1 MKTIKNVIALL
12 LLSVA
17 TQAQQPQFILQG
29 KVEYER
35 KTNMHALMGD
45 GFWADQ
51 MKGKLPQFR
60 TTYFDLVF
68 DSSRSLYKAGR
79 EIEDDKYKNY
89 WGNAGGDDIKYTNY
103 STGQT
108 TQIKEVF
115 ENRYLLQDSLL
126 NIEWR
131 ITPETRNIAGFEC
144 RKAVGRF
151 MDTLYVTAFF
161 TDQIM
166 ASGGPESFAGLPGLI
181 LGVGFPRIHTTWFA
195 TKLELKQV
203 TPTELAA
210 PTKGKKATRQEI
222 LKTVKT
228 AIKDWGN
235 EAQRIWIE
243 AII

>member
-1 MKTIKNVIALL
+1 KTAYGFTAFETGNV
-12 LLSVA
+12 
-17 TQAQQPQFILQG
+17 
-29 KVEYER
+29 
-35 KTNMHALMGD
+35 
-45 GFWADQ
+45 
-51 MKGKLPQFR
+51 
-60 TTYFDLVF
+60 
-68 DSSRSLYKAGR
+68 
-79 EIEDDKYKNY
+79 
-89 WGNAGGDDIKYTNY
+89 
-103 STGQT
+103 
-108 TQIKEVF
+108 
-115 ENRYLLQDSLL
+115 
-126 NIEWR
+126 
-131 ITPETRNIAGFEC
+131 AGFEC

-203 TPTELAA
+203 SPTDLVA

-222 LKTVKT
+222 LKTVKG